1 MGKLYANRP
10 LLGNIALVVFLA
22 FLASL
27 AVGLTAP
34 AEASN
39 PPNVWVQD
47 KDGQWQSDAATLRTD
62 ADREKV
68 ELTIRIAPLTQ
79 SDFQNIWFKLVDAA
93 GNVYATV
100 YNVYQQVY
108 EEIYDTVYGAGYQFV
123 YSWVYAFTDLL
134 PLENVQLVVY
144 LGDNE
149 LESITLTIEAPPP
162 EPSPGPGPAPE
173 PETVDTATG
182 TVEVADGQGT
192 LVVDEAKV
200 RELLADPA
208 DKTIVFAIPAEAAAE
223 GTVKVSADLL
233 AEVFAAERTAVV
245 EIGGTKLTIP
255 PGALDLAVFEGEG
268 VTLHLNI
275 TRGEAPVA
283 AAANYR
289 IAGEVYNITIEAY
302 ADGERKGAIR
312 NFTAPVA
319 LTLPYDP
326 AKLQGAPADYLAIY
340 RYNEAARKWE
350 CVPGSRVDKD
360 NQVVTVPRDSLSLYT
375 VMVYTGRFADLAGHW
390 AEHDVHLMAARGIV
404 AGITPTTFAPHQN
417 VTRAQ
422 FAALLIRTLG
432 ITEQLAGGGKF
443 TDVAVGAWYAG
454 AVETAAA
461 AGLVGGYPDGSF
473 KPDANITR
481 QELAAMVVRGLA
493 YQGKDVT
500 LDAAEVEAILA
511 RFTDATTISPWAR
524 EVAAVAA
531 DRGIVGG
538 RPGNAFAPLESAT
551 RAEAVVMLKR
561 MLAAADNL

>member
-47 KDGQWQSDAATLRTD
+47 KDGQWQSGTATLQTD

-79 SDFQNIWFKLVDAA
+79 SEFQNIWFKLVDAA
-93 GNVYATV
+93 GNVYKTV
-100 YNVYQQVY
+100 YDVYLEVNETVY
-108 EEIYDTVYGAGYQFV
+108 ETGYQFV
-123 YSWVYAFTDLL
+123 YSWVYAFSGLL
-134 PLENVQLVVY
+134 PLDNVQLVVY
-144 LGDNE
+144 LGQNE

-162 EPSPGPGPAPE
+162 QPSPGPGPAPK

-208 DKTIVFAIPAEAAAE
+208 EKTIVFAIPAEAATE

-275 TRGEAPVA
+275 TRDEAPVP

-312 NFTAPVA
+312 NFTAPVT

-432 ITEQLAGGGKF
+432 ITEQPAGGGKF

-473 KPDANITR
+473 KPDADITR

-511 RFTDATTISPWAR
+511 RFTDAATISPWAR